1 MKEVYYFDTVLANSF
16 AFLFPVFL
24 INYFA
29 TGKFLLKR
37 ILGSYDPS
45 YEQRDKLMRFIVR
58 HNRHHRGHGVSRS
71 SYVTLSKN

>member
-1 MKEVYYFDTVLANSF
+1 MSITKEVYYFDAVLVNSF

-45 YEQRDKLMRFIVR
+45 
-58 HNRHHRGHGVSRS
+58 
-71 SYVTLSKN
+71 

>member
-1 MKEVYYFDTVLANSF
+1 MKAWKASYQWNKRVLNLITIMKEVYYFDAVLVNSF

-37 ILGSYDPS
+37 ILGSYEPS
-45 YEQRDKLMRFIVR
+45 
-58 HNRHHRGHGVSRS
+58 
-71 SYVTLSKN
+71 

>member
-1 MKEVYYFDTVLANSF
+1 MEAWKASYHWNKIILNLMTITKEVCYFDAVLVNSF

-45 YEQRDKLMRFIVR
+45 
-58 HNRHHRGHGVSRS
+58 
-71 SYVTLSKN
+71 